1 MKDAPFQTIEWLG
14 LRFDA
19 PADWEIVR
27 HSLSPEKGSL
37 GLVDRRC
44 ERMELFWTRLE
55 REPDLD
61 RMLRDQQSRELG
73 AEPGAT
79 FRELGAPRSWRG
91 FWLSSPAGKALAR
104 AVRFDAASARLV
116 EAVIVPA
123 ATDDRR
129 LVPRVLESIAVKR
142 AEESSRCRAFGLDV
156 TAPPGYRLTHATVKP
171 ADVALE
177 FRGQKPGRKEP
188 GPEEVSIRRMGMA
201 QAWYGDDPQKIV
213 RREAPRVRFRAP
225 AERPYHHHQAFSIE
239 GDEPGERLGRLFG
252 RGHGR
257 RILIWS
263 CPAENAVYRIS
274 TKSLERRPV
283 LPDDFRVACCQGASR
298 G

>member
-1 MKDAPFQTIEWLG
+1 MDAPFQTIEWLG
-14 LRFDA
+14 LRFKV
-19 PADWEIVR
+19 PTDWEIVR

-37 GLVDRRC
+37 GLVDRRR
-44 ERMELFWTRLE
+44 ERMELFWTHLE

-61 RMLRDQQSRELG
+61 RMLGDQKSRELG
-73 AEPGAT
+73 AEPGTT
-79 FRELGAPRSWRG
+79 FGELGAPRSWRG
-91 FWLSSPAGKALAR
+91 FWLSSSAGKAWAR

-129 LVPRVLESIAVKR
+129 LVRRVLESITVQR
-142 AEESSRCRAFGLDV
+142 AEESTRCRAFSLDV
-156 TAPPGYRLTHATVKP
+156 TTPSGYRLTRATVKP
-171 ADVALE
+171 ADVAFE
-177 FRGQKPGRKEP
+177 FRAQKPGRKAP

-201 QAWYGDDPQKIV
+201 EAWYGDDPEKLV
-213 RREAPRVRFRAP
+213 RREVPRVRFRSP
-225 AERPYHHHQAFSIE
+225 SQRLYHNHQACSLD

-257 RILIWS
+257 RILVWS

-274 TKSLERRPV
+274 TRSLDRRPV
-283 LPDDFRVACCQGASR
+283 LPDDFQVACCQGVSR
-298 G
+298 A